1 VININFTLLIQLIN
15 FLVLLFVLN
24 ALLFKPV
31 LAKMRER
38 EARIKQER
46 EKTQDLEQKVLDEE
60 NRHQEELAKA
70 RQIAAQEKATLMVEA
85 KKKEAEILD
94 KARGEA
100 SRIVDE
106 MRTAIQGE
114 IVEVKQRLREDMAPL
129 ARSMAE
135 KLLGR
140 AL

>member
-15 FLVLLFVLN
+15 FLVLLFLLN

-70 RQIAAQEKATLMVEA
+70 RLIAAQEKATLVGEA

>member
-1 VININFTLLIQLIN
+1 MININFTLLIQLIN
-15 FLVLLFVLN
+15 FLVLLFLLN

-70 RQIAAQEKATLMVEA
+70 RLIAAQEKATLVGEA